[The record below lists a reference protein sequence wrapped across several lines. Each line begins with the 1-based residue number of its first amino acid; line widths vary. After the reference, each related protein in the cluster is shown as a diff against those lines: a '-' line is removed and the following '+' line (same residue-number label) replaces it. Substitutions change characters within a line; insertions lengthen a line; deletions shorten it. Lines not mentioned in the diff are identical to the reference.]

1 MTATYE
7 PIETKTIGTAVAS
20 VTFSSIPQTY
30 TDLVMVFSGSS
41 VSGGEDSISIQFNGD
56 TTTNYSYTLLSG
68 DGSSAYSNRGS
79 STTFIAGALITH
91 LTITNSIWN
100 VFNYTNTTTFKTV
113 LARGN
118 APSTLVRQGV
128 GLWRKTPE
136 AITSWLLKPNSGQNF
151 AVGCTFTL
159 YGIKAE

>member
-30 TDLVMVFSGSS
+30 TDLVMVFAGSAAS
-41 VSGGEDSISIQFNGD
+41 SSTDSISIQFNGD

-68 DGSSAYSNRGS
+68 NGSTATS
-79 STTFIAGALITH
+79 SRASSQSIIAGALITS
-91 LTITNSIWN
+91 TEVTNSIWH
-100 VFNYTNTTTFKTV
+100 VFNYTNTTTYKTV

-118 APSTLVRQGV
+118 IAGALVRQGV

-136 AITSWLLKPNSGQNF
+136 AITSWLLKPDSGQNF